1 MYRRPPVSTRTAP
14 LFPPPTLFRSVGTA
28 CAASG
33 EAPADAAAAALTHQ
47 PAGIEAAGD
56 AAGGIAL
63 ADAAAA
69 VLQTHQPAGSEAAGD
84 AAGGIALADAADGL
98 QTHQPADKAVTADA
112 AGGVALADA
121 AAIPI
126 PH

>member
-28 CAASG
+28 DAASG

-69 VLQTHQPAGSEAAGD
+69 VLQTHHPAGRSEGHTSE
-84 AAGGIALADAADGL
+84 L
-98 QTHQPADKAVTADA
+98 QSLMRISYAVFC
-112 AGGVALADA
+112 LKKKK
-121 AAIPI
+121 IPFKNLSDETNKRRI
-126 PH
+126 QTKTS